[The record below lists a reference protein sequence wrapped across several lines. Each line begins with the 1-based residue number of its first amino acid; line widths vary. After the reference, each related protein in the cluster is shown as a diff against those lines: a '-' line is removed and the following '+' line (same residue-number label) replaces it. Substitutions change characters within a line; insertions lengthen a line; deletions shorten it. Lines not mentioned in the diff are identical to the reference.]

1 MNNTNNWNKKNVKNI
16 NNWQITCASN
26 VEEFFY
32 EDTNEVVPEGDA
44 VGIEIEEENNI
55 DLVLFSNIYWTDK
68 NLY

>member
-55 DLVLFSNIYWTDK
+55 DLVLFSNIYWTDE

>member
-55 DLVLFSNIYWTDK
+55 DLVLFSNIYWTNE

>member
-1 MNNTNNWNKKNVKNI
+1 MNTNNWNKKNVKNI

-32 EDTNEVVPEGDA
+32 EDTNEAVPEGDA

-55 DLVLFSNIYWTDK
+55 DLVLFSNIYWTDE